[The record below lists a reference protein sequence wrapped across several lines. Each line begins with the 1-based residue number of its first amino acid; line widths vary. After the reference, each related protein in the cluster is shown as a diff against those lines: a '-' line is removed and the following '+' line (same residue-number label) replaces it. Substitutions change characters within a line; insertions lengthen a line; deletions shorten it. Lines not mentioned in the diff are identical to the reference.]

1 MKNIVPNFK
10 YEMDKPGLSN
20 VSQIFASSAEYTLPA
35 SGLCRPVAETVRPKF
50 NDIFRQELA
59 V

>member
-1 MKNIVPNFK
+1 MPNFK
-10 YEMDKPGLSN
+10 YEMNKPGLSN

-50 NDIFRQELA
+50 NDIFRQELT